1 VGTGEE
7 YLFDIGLLP
16 SHGINMVF
24 VRVGGTSG
32 CLSTFDLV
40 VAVLALGV
48 IGNFGVRPLE
58 LGLSTGTEGG
68 DELDTALVE
77 SQRMAEVYNGIVRAG
92 EWQVFGNQSDGLHG
106 VPTWRCECEIG
117 NRSWGSNYIPHAKE
131 LDPYVDRKGSLEL
144 HAQLQTLFVIPRV
157 HGIRERQ
164 LFEVAWREKPDFLEH
179 ASEGTSCESAT
190 RESKNTDL
198 IPDVI

>member
-1 VGTGEE
+1 
-7 YLFDIGLLP
+7 
-16 SHGINMVF
+16 M
-24 VRVGGTSG
+24 
-32 CLSTFDLV
+32 
-40 VAVLALGV
+40 
-48 IGNFGVRPLE
+48 
-58 LGLSTGTEGG
+58 
-68 DELDTALVE
+68 
-77 SQRMAEVYNGIVRAG
+77 
-92 EWQVFGNQSDGLHG
+92 FGNQSDRLHG

-131 LDPYVDRKGSLEL
+131 FDAYVDRKCSLEL

-164 LFEVAWREKPDFLEH
+164 LFEIAWREKPDFLEH
-179 ASEGTSCESAT
+179 TSEGTSCESAT